1 MRDPELT
8 NHMRCPV
15 CDELH
20 REHSLACK
28 EEATVTLQQ
37 RYETMLSPAHQN
49 HTDALQKSQEAIL
62 SSKKRQLKIS
72 SRMEHHRALAHSA

>member
-1 MRDPELT
+1 MK
-8 NHMRCPV
+8 CPV
-15 CDELH
+15 CEELH

-28 EEATVTLQQ
+28 EEATVSLQQ
-37 RYETMLSPAHQN
+37 RYEMLSPAHQ
-49 HTDALQKSQEAIL
+49 HTDPEALQKSREVIL